1 MIFPLS
7 LSCSRSQGSL
17 SRLDQDGPDGES
29 TLSKMDIVLSFTL
42 EVSLFLIYFHSF
54 FFFVDKFDHYLS
66 MSFAATFEKF
76 LMDGLVLSAGSAFML
91 NQIFLRL
98 IGLLFFFFAFTFVSS
113 WSSFLLVSLFLLGF
127 FSLFLFAPSPTA
139 KSRVLVSVCT
149 RARDGLGP
157 RHKEDWSIE
166 TEPERKVGFLVL
178 PSIFRLVVFLLFS
191 DSFLLV
197 SSAPDREQ

>member
-1 MIFPLS
+1 MMIFPLS

-42 EVSLFLIYFHSF
+42 EVSLFLIYFYSF

-113 WSSFLLVSLFLLGF
+113 
-127 FSLFLFAPSPTA
+127 
-139 KSRVLVSVCT
+139 
-149 RARDGLGP
+149 
-157 RHKEDWSIE
+157 
-166 TEPERKVGFLVL
+166 
-178 PSIFRLVVFLLFS
+178 
-191 DSFLLV
+191 
-197 SSAPDREQ
+197 